1 MRSLPAARK
10 LSRRGGDAFVDVN
23 EAGGPA
29 FEAIE
34 ARLLMSSTV
43 TGLEILSLTPGGDAA
58 DGLSLRPAISADGHY
73 AAFTSTAL
81 DLTAGVTQPVGQ
93 LYLRDLQTNQTTLV
107 TKGYDGSEA
116 NDLSIG
122 ARLSADGRYMVF
134 ESLASNLV
142 AGDGNGTWDVFL
154 YDRQSQAIWRVSRDT
169 GGNDPNNRSGNAT
182 ISADGRY
189 IAYMSQAS
197 DLVADDHNGTW
208 DVFLF
213 DTQTSSTTRVSVNP
227 VGGAEGNDA
236 SGRPALS
243 ADGRF
248 VAFESLA
255 DNLVTGDG
263 NFESDVFVLDRVNGA
278 LTRVSVA
285 SGGDEAGGS
294 SSAPSISDDGRLVAF
309 ESQATNLGPAGDTY
323 FSDIFV
329 HDRQTGQI
337 TRLSQDPDG
346 SNANEQSYKPML
358 SADGKVVVYE
368 SMASNLVAGDVD
380 GNFGYDIFMTVL
392 STGQTMRLSRDPG
405 GPDSDGFSTNPA
417 VNGDGTMAVFDS
429 DAANLVSPDGN
440 SEADIFLAHVSH
452 PAATLPGDFNA
463 DGLVNVQDINPFV
476 LALGNLAAYMEQYPQ
491 IAIADVE
498 LTGDGLINVQDINPF
513 VTLLAGG
520 GSAGVAQGT
529 EAGTGGAQS
538 LSVAG
543 SQPVEAE
550 PAAVEPT
557 STTDEPVESS
567 SPVRETAPEDS
578 ESSPTMVEDDAAVAS
593 VGGSTPTSPYGRYW
607 SVSSGAPVIT
617 ARQLLSDPDGLDK
630 PVSIFDLLD

>member
-1 MRSLPAARK
+1 MVDRSIRSLPAARQS
-10 LSRRGGDAFVDVN
+10 SRRGGGAIADL
-23 EAGGPA
+23 AGDGKPS

-34 ARLLMSSTV
+34 SRLLMSSTV
-43 TGLEILSLTPGGDAA
+43 TGLEMLSLTPGGVAA

-107 TKGYDGSEA
+107 TRGHDGSEA
-116 NDLSIG
+116 DDLSIG

-142 AGDGNGTWDVFL
+142 TGDGNGTWDVFV
-154 YDRQSQAIWRVSRDT
+154 YDRQTQAISRVSRDT
-169 GGNDPNNRSGNAT
+169 GGNDPNNRSGNAA

-197 DLVADDHNGTW
+197 DLVTGDGNGTW

-213 DTQTSSTTRVSVNP
+213 DTQASTTTRVSVNP

-236 SGRPALS
+236 SGKPALS

-255 DNLVTGDG
+255 DNLVADDG
-263 NFESDVFVLDRVNGA
+263 NFESDIFVLDRTGGT
-278 LTRVSVA
+278 LTRVSVS
-285 SGGDEAGGS
+285 SGGDEGDGS
-294 SSAPSISDDGRLVAF
+294 SSAPSISDDGRYVAF
-309 ESQATNLGPAGDTY
+309 ESQATNLGPVGDTY

-329 HDRQTGQI
+329 RDRQTGQT
-337 TRLSQDPDG
+337 TRLSQPPDG
-346 SNANEQSYKPML
+346 SNGNQQSYKPSL
-358 SADGKVVVYE
+358 SGDGGVVVYE
-368 SMASNLVAGDVD
+368 SLASNLVDGDVD
-380 GNFGYDIFMTVL
+380 ENFGYDIFMTVL

-405 GPDSDGFSTNPA
+405 GPDSDGYSTNPT

-440 SEADIFLAHVSH
+440 SNADIFLTHVSH
-452 PAATLPGDFNA
+452 PAATMPGDFNG
-463 DGLVNVQDINPFV
+463 DGVVNVQDINPFV
-476 LALGNLAAYMEQYPQ
+476 LALTNLPAYMQQYPQ
-491 IAIADVE
+491 ISITEVDP
-498 LTGDGLINVQDINPF
+498 LDDGVINVQDINPF
-513 VTLLAGG
+513 VAILTGG

-538 LSVAG
+538 LSVAEP
-543 SQPVEAE
+543 QPVESE
-550 PAAVEPT
+550 PAALEST
-557 STTDEPVESS
+557 SIPADEPAES
-567 SPVRETAPEDS
+567 APSLVVAED
-578 ESSPTMVEDDAAVAS
+578 EAAVEAT
-593 VGGSTPTSPYGRYW
+593 GGTTPGFQHGIFW
-607 SVSSGAPVIT
+607 SESSGAPVIT